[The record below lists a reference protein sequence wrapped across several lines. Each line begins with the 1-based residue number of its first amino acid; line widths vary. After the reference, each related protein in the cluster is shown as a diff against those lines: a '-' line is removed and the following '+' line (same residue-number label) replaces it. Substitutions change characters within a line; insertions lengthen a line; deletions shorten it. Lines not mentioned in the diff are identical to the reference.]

1 MKGIE
6 WFYRLTAS
14 YGLAVILFTVALRL
28 VLLPLSISQTRSM
41 LKQQELQPVINELQK
56 KYKNDPKKM
65 NEELAVL
72 FKEKKVN
79 PLGSC
84 LMLLIQFPFLIAFL
98 QALERYEPLKDAV
111 FLGIK
116 LGQPEK
122 IVLPVLAAVTTY
134 FQFKVSMPA
143 TDSGQGAMLYVFPL
157 MIWWMATRFAAALSL
172 YWVVSNIW
180 SIGERFILPK
190 PHLGK
195 GEAKGT

>member
-6 WFYRLTAS
+6 VLYQLTSS
-14 YGLAVILFTVALRL
+14 YGLAVILFTVVLRL

-41 LKQQELQPVINELQK
+41 LKQQELQPLINQIQK

-65 NEELAVL
+65 NEELAAL
-72 FKEKKVN
+72 FKENKVN

-111 FLGIK
+111 FLGIT

-122 IVLPVLAAVTTY
+122 VVLPVLAGLTT
-134 FQFKVSMPA
+134 FIQFKVSMPA
-143 TDSGQGAMLYVFPL
+143 GESGQGAMLYVFPL
-157 MIWWMATRFAAALSL
+157 VIWWMAMRFAAALSL

-180 SIGERFILPK
+180 SIGERFLLPK
-190 PHLGK
+190 PRVRK
-195 GEAKGT
+195 EEAKGT